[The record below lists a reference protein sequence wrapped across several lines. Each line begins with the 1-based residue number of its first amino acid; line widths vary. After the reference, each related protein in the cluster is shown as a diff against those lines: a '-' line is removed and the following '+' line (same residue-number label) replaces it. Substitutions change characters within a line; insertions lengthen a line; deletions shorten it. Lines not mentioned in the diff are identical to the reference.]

1 LAESDN
7 NTAEA
12 QPSTDAVL
20 QQSDVAPQQPQS
32 EVAPQEQRTA
42 AVLEQPEVA
51 PQGTQPEAALEQ
63 SGSAS
68 TEPQP
73 EVVAQPPQV
82 PPRRPFVPREER
94 DRRRREALA
103 SLTVG
108 EWREGKVTSVV
119 PFGAFVDIG
128 GIDGLVHISQLG
140 VSGYVEKAENVVQP
154 GQTVRVRVVE
164 VDAERQRI
172 GLSMREPNAARAP
185 RPASTERGP
194 SQGGFSRPPA
204 GNSSFSSPS
213 APPSSPAGGTGEQSD
228 EQSSGRRP
236 ERSRSGSGS
245 GGGNRNEQFRN
256 NENRPRTPRKQEDT
270 EEWRPVRGGDARDY
284 YAIFD
289 DEGEGDEVAPT
300 TAEELVARF
309 NKSRK

>member
-1 LAESDN
+1 MAESDN

-12 QPSTDAVL
+12 QSSTDAVL
-20 QQSDVAPQQPQS
+20 QQP
-32 EVAPQEQRTA
+32 EVTLQ
-42 AVLEQPEVA
+42 QPEVT
-51 PQGTQPEAALEQ
+51 PPQPEAVAQE
-63 SGSAS
+63 
-68 TEPQP
+68 P
-73 EVVAQPPQV
+73 EVVAQQPEATPQQQEAV
-82 PPRRPFVPREER
+82 PQQQQPVRRPFVPREER

-172 GLSMREPNAARAP
+172 GLSMREPNAPRAP
-185 RPASTERGP
+185 RPAASDRGP
-194 SQGGFSRPPA
+194 SQGGFSRPPGA
-204 GNSSFSSPS
+204 QGSFGGGAPSS
-213 APPSSPAGGTGEQSD
+213 APTGGTAEQGD
-228 EQSSGRRP
+228 ESSSGGRRP
-236 ERSRSGSGS
+236 ERSR
-245 GGGNRNEQFRN
+245 GGNRNEQFRN
-256 NENRPRTPRKQEDT
+256 NENRPRTPRKQEDA

-289 DEGEGDEVAPT
+289 DEGEGDEAAPT

-309 NKSRK
+309 NKGRK